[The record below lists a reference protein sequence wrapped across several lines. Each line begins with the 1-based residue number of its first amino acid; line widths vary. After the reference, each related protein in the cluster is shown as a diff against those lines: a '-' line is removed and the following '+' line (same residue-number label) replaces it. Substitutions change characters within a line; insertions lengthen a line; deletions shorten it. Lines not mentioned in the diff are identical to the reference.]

1 MTARLVT
8 ASLALALGLSASAA
22 LAQSY
27 NAPAGIP
34 AALAPGGLEGRA
46 AGPNLYDVTE
56 GRGRAVVSPRD
67 RYERDVTTGS
77 VRRTSGKTAW

>member
-1 MTARLVT
+1 MNARILS

-34 AALAPGGLEGRA
+34 PATAPGGLEGRA
-46 AGPNLYDVTE
+46 GGVNARDAIE
-56 GRGRAVVSPRD
+56 GRGLIVAPRGGD
-67 RYERDVTTGS
+67 ARDVTTGS
-77 VRRTSGKTAW
+77 VRRSGARTAW